1 MPLYTYTCDS
11 HGQFSAWG
19 QMSESE
25 APQPCPSCESP
36 APRALA
42 RPAIGGR
49 NGESEM
55 SCGMGACESPGSMAS
70 MAGGCCGGG
79 ACVH

>member
-11 HGQFSAWG
+11 HGQFQAWG

-25 APQPCPSCESP
+25 APQPCLTCEEP

-49 NGESEM
+49 SSEAEIG
-55 SCGMGACESPGSMAS
+55 CGMGACEGMGSMPS
-70 MAGGCCGGG
+70 MGGCCDGG